1 MAGVKQPGITC
12 PSPLLFRTI
21 DALKTVHLYSRF
33 SNAMQSSELI
43 LNPDGS
49 IYHLALLPEQVA
61 PTILLV
67 GDQERVPKVSRY
79 FDQMEHQ
86 VKKREFVTHTGRIG
100 DLRLSV
106 VSTGIGPDNIDIVI
120 NELDALF
127 NIDLENRT
135 PKDNIQSLS
144 FIRLGTAGCLR
155 PEVPVDGLVASS
167 GGLGMDGLL
176 QFYLAPKLQNHPLL
190 AELRAHMGE
199 DWAFPVSPYFTSG
212 DAGWLD
218 VFQKDFYQG
227 ITMTNPGFYG
237 PQGRQLRA
245 PVRQPR
251 YLDLLQQFDYQGQ
264 KIVNLEMETAAI
276 YGLANLLGHR
286 AVSLSVILANRALGQ
301 FSADSGKAIRRLIE
315 TALGRLNA

>member
-1 MAGVKQPGITC
+1 
-12 PSPLLFRTI
+12 
-21 DALKTVHLYSRF
+21 
-33 SNAMQSSELI
+33 MQASELI

-49 IYHLALLPEQVA
+49 IYHLALHPEQVA
-61 PTILLV
+61 PLIILV
-67 GDQERVPKVSRY
+67 GDQDRVPKVSRY
-79 FDQMEHQ
+79 FDQVEHQ

-100 DLRLSV
+100 ALRLSV
-106 VSTGIGPDNIDIVI
+106 VSTGIGTDNIDIVV

-127 NIDLENRT
+127 NIDLENRMVKAT
-135 PKDNIQSLS
+135 LQPLT

-176 QFYLAPKLQNHPLL
+176 QFYQAPQMQNHPLL

-199 DWAFPVSPYFTSG
+199 DWEFPLSPYFATG
-212 DAGWLD
+212 DAQLLD
-218 VFQKDFYQG
+218 VFLTDFHHG

-245 PVRQPR
+245 AVRQPR

-301 FSADSGKAIRRLIE
+301 FSTDSGKAIRRLIE
-315 TALGRLNA
+315 TALGKLNT